1 MAKWLKR
8 AILLGAGVL
17 QLPLKV
23 REFNMKMMIAIL
35 VIAACLMGCT
45 HGMDDN
51 LSSVPVTNN
60 PNIFPMS
67 SQTAQNPGF
76 GN

>member
-1 MAKWLKR
+1 M
-8 AILLGAGVL
+8 
-17 QLPLKV
+17 LKV
-23 REFNMKMMIAIL
+23 RKFMTKMMIAML

-45 HGMDDN
+45 HGMNDDN

-60 PNIFPMS
+60 PNLFPR
-67 SQTAQNPGF
+67 SQTAQASGF